1 MKIENKLIELYRKG
15 LEVFVDGDGLKYKST
30 FGVPE
35 KEDIS
40 FLRMNKK
47 AIMDILNKNDGVLIH
62 SLNIDELPLT
72 EIQSAYL
79 LGRRTHFELG
89 GVASHVYMEV
99 MLPLLDVV
107 RAEKIWNDIIMKHDA
122 LHSIFTSNN
131 TQKILKE
138 YGYYKIECNEG
149 VDVKEKITLTRD
161 KFKGKSYKADI
172 WPLFDI
178 SISQLYDNSLLHLS
192 FDFLILDW
200 TSIWILLKE
209 FEECYFDGKMIMDNS
224 YDLKEIR
231 MGQLKLKQSSKYLS
245 DKDFWEKR
253 IPLLPDAPLL
263 PIETEIVK
271 NSFERTQLR
280 IDNNTWYTIKT
291 NLSEIGVTQTSFLV
305 TILALVLNRWSS
317 NPEFTLNLTTMN
329 RPKDYLDRDIVN
341 DFTSTELLAFR
352 IKSTQPFCDLLKN
365 IQQQMIEDLQHETF
379 TGVEVTRA
387 VRKNIERRDTV
398 FPFVFTSA
406 LGIKSSEYK
415 YITLQKEGLSETPQ
429 VLMDCQVMEVNYE
442 LIVNFDLR
450 RGAFSKELSDSIVED
465 YFNLLNSFS
474 DSGYFKKLITE
485 IYDKNKMNKQI
496 FKMNDVAEDESSF
509 DRVKDEVIKYSRE
522 LYNKNIFD
530 VGEVRNILEER
541 NLFSNQ
547 VMLKTLMEIK
557 GNKIHKDFENISG
570 NVIIDEYYWILSNWE
585 KHLEKSGFIE
595 DNRNFYTVSKKGNE
609 LLERSFDMKSLKNS
623 WDSHIGDSDVID
635 YIIKTSENIINIFY
649 GKIKPIS
656 ILFPEGSSKIVES
669 IYGNNIF
676 CNYYNNVIRKA
687 IEEIIALDS
696 HKDIS
701 ILELGAG
708 TGNTTKEILKMLET
722 KRLNYR
728 YIFTDRAL
736 SFLSNAR
743 NKFDNYK
750 NVEYKQVD
758 IDNNLL
764 DQNFFNDEIN
774 IILAVGVLENAKELK
789 NTISSME
796 KVLKKNSWVII
807 LEPVVDEPWILMTQL
822 FFMPEVYRNE
832 IYYDSYKWKKF
843 LIGENENISTKV
855 FSIVSEED
863 PYNINN
869 IKIFICKKES
879 KAKNKHEIP
888 DKENVNEY
896 ELSTK
901 NDTYNSSE
909 NNVHNM
915 NIEKISDIVEKM
927 LGKKNISLDMD
938 LYNCGA
944 DSLLLAQLSRE
955 IVDIFNKSKN
965 IRKLKFDEVYRKMLK
980 KPTIKTIVNIVEYE
994 ALNSKIDESR
1004 SENINDYKL
1013 NLFNE
1018 GHDLLRVVL
1027 FDSLGT
1033 DNNIKN
1039 VLDELIEKNDST
1051 IATFSIINENS
1062 YCNTEDKNLLSY
1074 ISNLYAEFIEKLNY
1088 NKIQLI
1094 GFQTGGVLAIEIAT
1108 KLLKKGKIIDKTVL
1122 INSCPIQGLY
1132 LSDRVIEEEFLKVLG
1147 VNENTLFEYL
1157 DNDMTAYINLQTNR
1171 NKRLKLYSEIVQK
1184 EISKEISYEYIL
1196 KSFSIH
1202 KKTLNGF
1209 KTSVSPYIGNVE
1221 IILNE
1226 EYMYNYGISNENVLD
1241 QWRNICFGVLTS
1253 HEVKKE
1259 SIKKFLLKSVMTKEN
1274 NNE

>member
-1 MKIENKLIELYRKG
+1 MEIENKLIELYRKG

-30 FGVPE
+30 FGMPE

-40 FLRMNKK
+40 FLKINKN
-47 AIMDILNKNDGVLIH
+47 AIIDILNKNDRVSIH
-62 SLNIDELPLT
+62 SLGSDELPLT

-89 GVASHVYMEV
+89 GVTSHVYMEV
-99 MLPLLDVV
+99 ILPLLDVS
-107 RAEKIWNDIIMKHDA
+107 RAEKIWNDIIIKHDA
-122 LHSIFTSNN
+122 LHSIFTPNN

-138 YGYYKIECNEG
+138 YAYYKIECNEG
-149 VDVKEKITLTRD
+149 IDVKEKIALTRD
-161 KFKGKSYKADI
+161 KFKSKRYKADV

-178 SISQLYDNSLLHLS
+178 IISQLDDNSLLHLS

-231 MGQLKLKQSSKYLS
+231 MSQLKSKQSSKYLS
-245 DKDFWEKR
+245 DKDFWERR
-253 IPLLPDAPLL
+253 IPLLPDAPVL
-263 PIETEIVK
+263 PIETKMVK
-271 NSFERTQLR
+271 NGFERKQLR
-280 IDNNTWYTIKT
+280 IDNNTWSTIKS

-317 NPEFTLNLTTMN
+317 NSEFTLNLTTMN
-329 RPKDYLDRDIVN
+329 RPKDYIDKDIVN
-341 DFTSTELLAFR
+341 DFTSTELLEFR
-352 IKSTQPFCDLLKN
+352 IESLQPFCDLLKH

-387 VRKNIERRDTV
+387 VRKNMERRDTI

-406 LGIKSSEYK
+406 LGIKASEYK
-415 YITLQKEGLSETPQ
+415 YISLQKEGLSETPQ
-429 VLMDCQVMEVNYE
+429 VLMDCQVMEVNHE

-450 RGAFSKELSDSIVED
+450 KGTFSKELSNSIVEE
-465 YFNLLNSFS
+465 YFNLLNNFS
-474 DSGYFKKLITE
+474 DSEYFKKIITE
-485 IYDKNKMNKQI
+485 IYDENKINEQI
-496 FKMNDVAEDESSF
+496 FKIDDALENKSDF
-509 DRVKDEVIKYSRE
+509 DRVKYEVIKYSRE
-522 LYNKNIFD
+522 FYNENIFD
-530 VGEVRNILEER
+530 VREVRNILNER

-557 GNKIHKDFENISG
+557 GNTIYKDFENISE
-570 NVIIDEYYWILSNWE
+570 NVILDEYHWILSKWE
-585 KHLEKSGFIE
+585 KHLEKAGFIE
-595 DNRNFYTVSKKGNE
+595 DNRNFYIVSEKGYE
-609 LLERSFDMKSLKNS
+609 LLQHNFDMKSLKNS
-623 WDSHIGDSDVID
+623 WDSYIGNSEVID
-635 YIIKTSENIINIFY
+635 YIIKTSENLINILS

-656 ILFPEGSSKIVES
+656 ILFPEGSSKVVES
-669 IYGNNIF
+669 IYGSNIF
-676 CNYYNNVIRKA
+676 CNYYNNIIRKA
-687 IEEIIALDS
+687 VEEIIDLDS
-696 HKDIS
+696 YKDIN

-722 KRLNYR
+722 KRLDYQ

-736 SFLSNAR
+736 SFLSNAQ

-750 NVEYKQVD
+750 NIEYKQVD
-758 IDNNLL
+758 IDNNLV
-764 DQNFFNDEIN
+764 DQDFFNDEIN

-789 NTISSME
+789 YTISSME
-796 KVLKKNSWVII
+796 KVLKKDSWMII

-832 IYYDSYKWKKF
+832 IYYDSYKWEKL
-843 LIGENENISTKV
+843 LIGENENISTKI
-855 FSIVSEED
+855 FSIVSED
-863 PYNINN
+863 NPYNINN
-869 IKIFICKKES
+869 IKIFICKKER
-879 KAKNKHEIP
+879 KVKDKYEIL
-888 DKENVNEY
+888 DKEKVNKY
-896 ELSTK
+896 DLSTK
-901 NDTYNSSE
+901 NDIYKSNE
-909 NNVHNM
+909 NDVHNK
-915 NIEKISDIVEKM
+915 NIEKICGIVEKI
-927 LGKKNISLDMD
+927 LGKKNISIDMD

-955 IVDIFNKSKN
+955 IVDIFNKSKTV
-965 IRKLKFDEVYRKMLK
+965 RKLKFDEVYREILK
-980 KPTIKTIVNIVEYE
+980 KPTIKSMVNIIEYE
-994 ALNSKIDESR
+994 NVYTKIDENI

-1027 FDSLGT
+1027 FDSFGT

-1039 VLDELIEKNDST
+1039 IIDELIEKNDST
-1051 IATFSIINENS
+1051 VATFSIINKDS

-1074 ISNLYAEFIEKLNY
+1074 ISGLYAEFIGKLNY

-1094 GFQTGGVLAIEIAT
+1094 GFQTGGILAIEIAT
-1108 KLLKKGKIIDKTVL
+1108 RLLKKGKIIDKTVL

-1132 LSDRVIEEEFLKVLG
+1132 LSDRIIEEEFLKILG
-1147 VNENTLFEYL
+1147 INENTLFEYL
-1157 DNDMTAYINLQTNR
+1157 DNGIDTYINLQKNR
-1171 NKRLKLYSEIVQK
+1171 NERLKLYSEIVKK
-1184 EISKEISYEYIL
+1184 EVSKEISYEDIL
-1196 KSFSIH
+1196 KLFSIH
-1202 KKTLNGF
+1202 NKTLNGF
-1209 KTSVSPYIGNVE
+1209 KSSISPYIGNVD

-1226 EYMYNYGISNENVLD
+1226 GYMYDYGISSENVLE
-1241 QWRNICFGVLTS
+1241 QWKNICFGIFTS

-1259 SIKKFLLKSVMTKEN
+1259 SIKEFLLKAIMTKEN